1 MKQVITSTSSNH
13 AEILVI
19 REASQECVWLRSIIQ
34 HIRETY
40 GLSSRKIIPIVLY
53 KGNATCIAQLKNE
66 YIKRD
71 RIKHISP
78 KFLFT
83 HGLQK
88 NDDINI
94 QQVRL
99 SDNLA
104 NCLPRHFRLQYL
116 KS

>member
-1 MKQVITSTSSNH
+1 MI
-13 AEILVI
+13 A
-19 REASQECVWLRSIIQ
+19 
-34 HIRETY
+34 
-40 GLSSRKIIPIVLY
+40 IVLY
-53 KGNATCIAQLKNE
+53 VNNTTCIVQLKDT
-66 YIKRD
+66 YIKGD